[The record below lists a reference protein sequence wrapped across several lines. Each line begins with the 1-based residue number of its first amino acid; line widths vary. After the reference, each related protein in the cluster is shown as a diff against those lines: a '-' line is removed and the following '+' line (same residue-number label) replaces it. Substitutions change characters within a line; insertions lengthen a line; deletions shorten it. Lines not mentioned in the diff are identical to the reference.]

1 MLCRQWPH
9 VIHLR
14 WFSGIKFRWIEV
26 LLFMKKLW
34 AVVISILLL
43 GVSVTATDAAP
54 ALQTQIEV
62 TSPRPNAVLRGSVS
76 VQGTANH
83 PDFWK
88 YEVHF
93 APGMNPPDNA
103 WSVLLVREE
112 SVVNGQLAVW
122 DTNTVPDGTYSLR
135 LRVVRNDG
143 NWEDLIIR
151 PVSVQ
156 NQEPVP
162 TETPEGTPTPLATLT
177 PLSTE
182 PPATQPPTTP
192 EVDQP
197 TVVLPP
203 TMTPTQ
209 GPAQADGGDSD
220 SDSGEAAAI
229 VPTEPPVI
237 PEVPGAVN
245 ITGGFNMDAIVSAC
259 MFGAG
264 LTLALFAFVGLLFIT
279 RRLVRRWL

>member
-1 MLCRQWPH
+1 
-9 VIHLR
+9 
-14 WFSGIKFRWIEV
+14 
-26 LLFMKKLW
+26 MKQLW

-43 GVSVTATDAAP
+43 GVSVTTINATP
-54 ALQTQIEV
+54 VLQTQIEV

-103 WSVLLVREE
+103 WAVLLVREE
-112 SVVNGQLAVW
+112 PVINGQLAVW

-143 NWEDLIIR
+143 NWEDLVIR

-156 NQEPVP
+156 NQEPIP

-177 PLSTE
+177 PLPTQ
-182 PPATQPPTTP
+182 PPATPQI
-192 EVDQP
+192 DQP

-203 TMTPTQ
+203 TTTPTQ
-209 GPAQADGGDSD
+209 APVQTDNGDSD
-220 SDSGEAAAI
+220 SGSGEVAAVA
-229 VPTEPPVI
+229 PTEAPVI
-237 PEVPGAVN
+237 PDVPGSVD
-245 ITGGFNMDAIVSAC
+245 ITGAFNTDALISAC

-279 RRLVRRWL
+279 RRIVRRWL

>member
-1 MLCRQWPH
+1 MR
-9 VIHLR
+9 
-14 WFSGIKFRWIEV
+14 KY
-26 LLFMKKLW
+26 W

-43 GVSVTATDAAP
+43 GVSVTVTDAAP
-54 ALQTQIEV
+54 PLQTQIEV

-76 VQGTANH
+76 IQGTANH
-83 PDFWK
+83 PEFWK

-93 APGMNPPDNA
+93 APGMNPPDNS

-143 NWEDLIIR
+143 NWEDLVIR

-162 TETPEGTPTPLATLT
+162 TETPEATPTPLATLT
-177 PLSTE
+177 PGATV
-182 PPATQPPTTP
+182 PPATQPPAATA
-192 EVDQP
+192 EIDQP

-203 TMTPTQ
+203 MITPTQ
-209 GPAQADGGDSD
+209 NSVQTDDGDSD
-220 SDSGEAAAI
+220 SDGDEAAA
-229 VPTEPPVI
+229 VAPTEPPVI
-237 PEVPGAVN
+237 PEVPGAIN
-245 ITGGFNMDAIVSAC
+245 ITGGFNMDALVSAC

-279 RRLVRRWL
+279 RRLVRRLL